1 MPTAAGRHTACTAL
15 PVPGHASTPFI
26 LYLILFYFFII
37 STMKACRA
45 ALHCTA
51 RDGRSSPNPAS
62 SPPRTP
68 TRPPSAP
75 EPRAPHPH
83 VTTRVS
89 RSLSGCHATPGL
101 GRQTNQ
107 HADARFQDKTAMAG
121 GLALSSSQPPDPT
134 PRTGVPARAR
144 DEARRAACT
153 ADKDNAAL
161 DGGGVSAQRARPA
174 GLQPSGPLLLL
185 VLHAAEG
192 AASA

>member
-1 MPTAAGRHTACTAL
+1 
-15 PVPGHASTPFI
+15 
-26 LYLILFYFFII
+26 
-37 STMKACRA
+37 
-45 ALHCTA
+45 
-51 RDGRSSPNPAS
+51 
-62 SPPRTP
+62 
-68 TRPPSAP
+68 
-75 EPRAPHPH
+75 
-83 VTTRVS
+83 
-89 RSLSGCHATPGL
+89 
-101 GRQTNQ
+101 
-107 HADARFQDKTAMAG
+107 MAG